1 MAEFDD
7 ALEALSGA
15 AHAAYANLIG
25 HAGLVSYFQE
35 ASPLEEIS
43 LLNIGSRP
51 ARRFPRPTLVF
62 NLHAQF
68 ETLREEGK
76 YERMRERI
84 LERDVEL
91 AGSINPMLSRHG
103 DASEARQYSGRVIEK
118 GWQCPFRDKR
128 LEEAA

>member
-1 MAEFDD
+1 MGKARDGFVGKRAQQAAE
-7 ALEALSGA
+7 LPE
-15 AHAAYANLIG
+15 
-25 HAGLVSYFQE
+25 
-35 ASPLEEIS
+35 
-43 LLNIGSRP
+43 
-51 ARRFPRPTLVF
+51 
-62 NLHAQF
+62 F